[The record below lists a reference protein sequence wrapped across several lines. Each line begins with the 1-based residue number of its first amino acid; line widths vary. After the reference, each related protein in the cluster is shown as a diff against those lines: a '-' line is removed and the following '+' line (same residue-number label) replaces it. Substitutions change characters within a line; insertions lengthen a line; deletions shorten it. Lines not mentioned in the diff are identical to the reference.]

1 MLFQI
6 AQADI
11 RHAVDSET
19 SGSYRKGLRAVAQSV
34 MNRPKYFAERLVKS
48 MKGLGTDETTLI
60 RIIAS
65 RSEVNNHVFV
75 RPFVYYIFSISIFL
89 KCIC

>member
-65 RSEVNNHVFV
+65 RSEVIYQYFE
-75 RPFVYYIFSISIFL
+75 Y
-89 KCIC
+89 K